1 MRDRLQQAF
10 DQIHAEEELK
20 DKTREFVKQNMQR
33 PARPRAVTHALRAV
47 ACLVVVL
54 LGFGGYRL
62 YFTPTSVISID
73 INPSVE
79 LGVNRF
85 DKVVSVEGYNDDG
98 DALAQSLDVRFLD
111 YTQALDEIL
120 AAPVIVDCLAQD
132 GAMSIAVVGEEEQ
145 SGRLLTNIQACTAG
159 QNNITCYA
167 ATAQE
172 VQDAH
177 AVGLSYGKYRAYLEL
192 QAVDPSVTPDDI
204 RDLSMREIR
213 DRIAALSGEEEQ
225 TTTPSGGNHAG
236 GQGQRNGY
244 RGGRGKGN
252 P

>member
-1 MRDRLQQAF
+1 MRKDVG
-10 DQIHAEEELK
+10 ISMAEK
-20 DKTREFVKQNMQR
+20 FPQ
-33 PARPRAVTHALRAV
+33 
-47 ACLVVVL
+47 
-54 LGFGGYRL
+54 G
-62 YFTPTSVISID
+62 
-73 INPSVE
+73 
-79 LGVNRF
+79 
-85 DKVVSVEGYNDDG
+85 
-98 DALAQSLDVRFLD
+98 
-111 YTQALDEIL
+111 
-120 AAPVIVDCLAQD
+120 AAPQENKMGVLPI
-132 GAMSIAVVGEEEQ
+132 
-145 SGRLLTNIQACTAG
+145 GRLLTNIQACTAG

-192 QAVDPSVTPDDI
+192 QALDPSVTPDDI